1 MLKKWTSPVYVFFK
15 PTPEIKYKDSRRCHV
30 FECAAGSCKG
40 KNTGYVSRFL
50 DKGDANSTGNLL
62 CHARICWGTD
72 VVAAATATKDIH
84 TARDVLAK
92 TKFRDGS
99 ILAEFQRAGK
109 GKISYRHTQHTTAE
123 ARYVPLITF
132 VILTFRCSQSRAEIV
147 RWVSESKRPFKIV
160 NDRGFQSL
168 MKTGRLGYHIPSP
181 STVSRDVKQVF
192 KHVRQW
198 IARMLQVGPIRF
210 VLL

>member
-1 MLKKWTSPVYVFFK
+1 MSKKWTSPVYVFFK
-15 PTPEIKYKDSRRCHV
+15 PTPEIKYKDGRRSHV

-40 KNTGYVSRFL
+40 KNTRYVSRFL

-62 CHARICWGTD
+62 RHARTCWGTD

-92 TKFRDGS
+92 TKLHDGS

-109 GKISYRHTQHTTAE
+109 GKVSYRHTQHTKAE
-123 ARYVPLITF
+123 ARCVPLIQFSLPTF
-132 VILTFRCSQSRAEIV
+132 LSPFVPHFRAEIV

-160 NDRGFQSL
+160 EDRGFQSL
-168 MKTGRLGYHIPSP
+168 MKTGRPGYSLPSP

-192 KHVRQW
+192 KCVRKR
-198 IARMLQVGPIRF
+198 IAKMLRVS
-210 VLL
+210 L